1 MVLFP
6 LLNPVFATPV
16 KQSDEPSDRVRVPR
30 AAEWRQSRERGSQS
44 LLRAMA
50 FVSLQLGRPAGRVI
64 LYLIAAYFFCFAP
77 TARLSM
83 RSYLRRALGRE
94 PGPADRFRLVLN
106 FATTIHDRLYLLA
119 GRYAQFEVTV
129 EGEELFHDIIAQNRG
144 AVLMGAHMGSFEVLR
159 SLGAKRP
166 RLSVVM
172 VMYEENA
179 RKLNA
184 VMASAKTR
192 DPPEIIPLG
201 HVDTMLRIRS
211 RLDAGAMLGI
221 LADRRLG
228 AEPALPIRF
237 LGATAMLPLGPM
249 RAAALLRRPVVFML
263 GLYRGG
269 NRYHVVFEPIANFS
283 GMAAAPGREA
293 LARAIE
299 RYVALLE
306 KYCRSDPYNWFNFF
320 DFWPDAAT
328 ARTDGPPAAPRHG
341 AS

>member
-1 MVLFP
+1 VIQTDDP
-6 LLNPVFATPV
+6 GNGAGSP
-16 KQSDEPSDRVRVPR
+16 K
-30 AAEWRQSRERGSQS
+30 AAEWRRSRERGSRI

-50 FVSLQLGRPAGRVI
+50 FVSLRLGRPAGRAI

-77 TARLSM
+77 TARRNM
-83 RSYLRRALGRE
+83 RAYLRRALGRE
-94 PGPADRFRLVLN
+94 PGARDRFRVVLN

-119 GRYAQFEVTV
+119 GRYALFDVTA
-129 EGEELFHDIIAQNRG
+129 EGEEQFHDIIAQGRG

-159 SLGAKRP
+159 SLGTKRP
-166 RLSVVM
+166 GLSIVM
-172 VMYEENA
+172 VMYEDNA

-201 HVDTMLRIRS
+201 HVDSMLRIRS

-228 AEPALPIRF
+228 AEPAVPIRF
-237 LGATAMLPLGPM
+237 LGATAMLPTGPM

-269 NRYHVVFEPIANFS
+269 NRYHVVFEPIADFS
-283 GMAAAPGREA
+283 GATGAPEPDA
-293 LARAIE
+293 LAQAIE
-299 RYVALLE
+299 RYAALLE
-306 KYCRSDPYNWFNFF
+306 KHCRADPYNWFNFF
-320 DFWPDAAT
+320 DFWPAEAT
-328 ARTDGPPAAPRHG
+328 TRPERLPAAPRHG
-341 AS
+341 VP

>member
-1 MVLFP
+1 
-6 LLNPVFATPV
+6 V
-16 KQSDEPSDRVRVPR
+16 KQSEDPGDRAGAPK
-30 AAEWRQSRERGSQS
+30 AAEWRRSRERGSRI

-50 FVSLQLGRPAGRVI
+50 FVSLKLGRPTGRVI
-64 LYLIAAYFFCFAP
+64 LYLIAGYFFCFAP
-77 TARLSM
+77 TARYHM
-83 RSYLRRALGRE
+83 RGYLRRALGRE
-94 PGPADRFRLVLN
+94 PSAADRFRLVLN

-119 GRYAQFEVTV
+119 GRFAQFEVTA
-129 EGEELFHDIIAQNRG
+129 EGEELFHDIIAQGRG
-144 AVLMGAHMGSFEVLR
+144 AVLMGAHMGGFEVLR
-159 SLGAKRP
+159 SLGASRP
-166 RLSVVM
+166 GLSIVM

-211 RLDAGAMLGI
+211 RLDQGAMLGI

-228 AEPALPIRF
+228 AEAALPIGF
-237 LGATAMLPLGPM
+237 LGATAMLPIGPM

-269 NRYHVVFEPIANFS
+269 NRYHVVFEPIADFS
-283 GMAAAPGREA
+283 GAASAPDSEV

-320 DFWPDAAT
+320 DFWPTEAAIR
-328 ARTDGPPAAPRHG
+328 AGGLPAVPRHG
-341 AS
+341 VP

>member
-1 MVLFP
+1 MD
-6 LLNPVFATPV
+6 
-16 KQSDEPSDRVRVPR
+16 SPR
-30 AAEWRQSRERGSQS
+30 AAQWRRSPERGSQA

-50 FVSLQLGRPAGRVI
+50 FVSLHLGRPVGRLI

-77 TARLSM
+77 TARRSM
-83 RSYLRRALGRE
+83 RAYLRRALGRE
-94 PGPADRFRLVLN
+94 PSAVDRFRLVLS

-119 GRYAQFEVTV
+119 GRFAQFEVSA
-129 EGEELFHDIIAQNRG
+129 EGEALFDDIIAQGRG

-166 RLSVVM
+166 GLAIVM

-184 VMASAKTR
+184 VMASTKTR

-201 HVDTMLRIRS
+201 HVDSMLRIRS
-211 RLDAGAMLGI
+211 RLDQGAMLGI

-228 AEPALPIRF
+228 AEPALPVGF
-237 LGATAMLPLGPM
+237 LGGTALLPIGPM

-269 NRYHVVFEPIANFS
+269 NRYHVVFEPIADFS
-283 GMAAAPGREA
+283 AAQAPPGPEA
-293 LARAIE
+293 LAQAIH
-299 RYVALLE
+299 RYAALLE
-306 KYCRSDPYNWFNFF
+306 RHCRADPYNWFNFF
-320 DFWPDAAT
+320 DFWPAAAAT
-328 ARTDGPPAAPRHG
+328 ATRPGGLPAAPRG
-341 AS
+341 GLR